1 MIRQRTSSGAPW
13 EERYGYSRALRV
25 GDQVFVAG
33 TSATGSDGTP
43 VAAGDAHGQTLF
55 ILRKIERALADVGA
69 SLADVVRAR
78 YYVTDIGDADP
89 VGRAHAE
96 LLGRVRPA
104 MTMAEVSGLMLP
116 EHLVE
121 IEVDAVVASREDGDE

>member
-1 MIRQRTSSGAPW
+1 VIRQRTTSGAPW
-13 EERYGYSRALRV
+13 EERYGYSRAVRV
-25 GDQVFVAG
+25 GDLVFVAG

-43 VAAGDAHGQTLF
+43 VAAGDPHGQTLF
-55 ILRKIERALADVGA
+55 ILRKIERALHDVGA

-78 YYVTDIGDADP
+78 YFVTDIGDADP

-96 LLGRVRPA
+96 LLGGVRPA
-104 MTMAEVSGLMLP
+104 MTMAEVSGLMMP

-121 IEVDAVVASREDGDE
+121 IEVDAVVTAEEDGNE

>member
-1 MIRQRTSSGAPW
+1 M
-13 EERYGYSRALRV
+13 
-25 GDQVFVAG
+25 
-33 TSATGSDGTP
+33 
-43 VAAGDAHGQTLF
+43 AAGDAHGQTLF

-69 SLADVVRAR
+69 SLADVVRVR

-96 LLGRVRPA
+96 LLGGVRPA

-116 EHLVE
+116 EHLG
-121 IEVDAVVASREDGDE
+121 GDRGGRGVSVQGGRP

>member
-13 EERYGYSRALRV
+13 EERYGYSRAVRV
-25 GDQVFVAG
+25 GDLVFVAG

-43 VAAGDAHGQTLF
+43 VAAGDPHGQTLF
-55 ILRKIERALADVGA
+55 ILRKIERALHDVGA

-78 YYVTDIGDADP
+78 YFVTDIGDADP

-96 LLGRVRPA
+96 LLGGVRPA
-104 MTMAEVSGLMLP
+104 MTMAEVSGLMMP

-121 IEVDAVVASREDGDE
+121 IEVDAVVTAEEDGNE

>member
-1 MIRQRTSSGAPW
+1 MIRQRTTSGAPW
-13 EERYGYSRALRV
+13 EERYGYSRAVRV
-25 GDQVFVAG
+25 GDLVFVAG

-43 VAAGDAHGQTLF
+43 VAAGDPHGQTLF
-55 ILRKIERALADVGA
+55 ILRKIERALHDVGA

-78 YYVTDIGDADP
+78 YFVTDISDADP

-96 LLGRVRPA
+96 LLGGVRPA
-104 MTMAEVSGLMLP
+104 MTMAEVSGLMMP

-121 IEVDAVVASREDGDE
+121 IEVDAVVTAEEDGNE